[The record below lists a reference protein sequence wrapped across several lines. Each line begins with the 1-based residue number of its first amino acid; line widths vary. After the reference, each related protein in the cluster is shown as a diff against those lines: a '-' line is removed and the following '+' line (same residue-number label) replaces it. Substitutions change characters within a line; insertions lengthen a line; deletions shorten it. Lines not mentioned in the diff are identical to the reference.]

1 MALKRIIINTLQS
14 LSVTRT
20 YVTTILKESTVGG
33 ILNEFVTGHNIAFP
47 VKDNRK
53 PRVLKLS
60 NEDARV
66 VSPSFVNSML
76 NPSVESCA
84 NDYSLESKDVA
95 AT

>member
-66 VSPSFVNSML
+66 VSPSFVEFN
-76 NPSVESCA
+76 A
-84 NDYSLESKDVA
+84 QSLRRILCE
-95 AT
+95 